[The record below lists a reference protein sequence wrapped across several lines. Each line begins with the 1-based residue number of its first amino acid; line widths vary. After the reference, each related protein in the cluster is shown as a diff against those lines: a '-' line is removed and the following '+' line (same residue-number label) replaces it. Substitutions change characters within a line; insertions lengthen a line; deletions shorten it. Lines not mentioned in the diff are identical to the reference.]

1 MNNPSEEIDKNK
13 ECSHNI
19 SDIIANEMIEKII
32 SLTISIS
39 TKKEINSKIPQKCFN
54 FIENIINSYISWN
67 LISYD
72 KDEIRSK
79 NKTII
84 GNNTESEIFPN
95 NNISNIS
102 INNNISEPNVNSSIS
117 NSYFDDN
124 KILSNSSYGKND
136 WDIFDE
142 PPSNKVDKYATT
154 LIRYIPMKFDNK
166 YEYDK
171 AKVVKEEEEEEE
183 VNKTKVSKFRN
194 SLKYLTNT
202 RIFRNISR
210 YNTLM
215 SNIIDKAPV
224 KTKPKGLN
232 EIMNEFS
239 FHSIQD
245 ENLTKQLQNLDKL
258 IHVDE
263 LRKEI
268 EVKKEDDLKDLNIA
282 NKKRL
287 EIISKIKL
295 EEEKNKKYI
304 GKKIT
309 KDHNGEIIFIKGI
322 KLDKLKK
329 DFFLPKSYFKSIM
342 EKENTILKNSKPRII
357 RDVEKNILIDEEKE
371 LEKSKEKEKVKT
383 NKMKIKKA
391 LMKSRSKEILN
402 KNNLPLFNKS
412 KSNLISLKN
421 DNKIIKPNK
430 DSINA
435 NNIKSFI
442 PGGSSFNLMNMEV
455 GVTLR
460 EDDQYKSGGKDFFSK
475 YKKYSFLNYDN
486 QLKESLEQNTL
497 NSLNTLKTNKQEGS
511 NEANS
516 TNFKNFSVHKNNLR
530 NLFLSHENS
539 NVYLDITNQ
548 KYKSTGS
555 SNTINNNSSLKN
567 SHSQEKKTLTYAKST
582 SNMNASIDR
591 NIKLKPLIM
600 LSNGSTS
607 LNDIF
612 SQNETKLN
620 AKNIKLI
627 LKKKNIF
634 RESRNIK
641 SLKNVFSLKD
651 INNFNKAIMKN
662 NNKLELHNL
671 DNHFS
676 LSPPTR
682 KPEKPL
688 INEIYKEIGFNKTI
702 TRNRNKIL
710 SLKKPL
716 ALSTLNFFK
725 Q

>member
-1 MNNPSEEIDKNK
+1 MDIPSEEIAQNKNK
-13 ECSHNI
+13 NSSNNI
-19 SDIIANEMIEKII
+19 SDIVVNEMIEKII
-32 SLTISIS
+32 SLAISLS

-67 LISYD
+67 LITYD

-79 NKTII
+79 NKNII
-84 GNNTESEIFPN
+84 SSNTESEIFPN
-95 NNISNIS
+95 NNLSNIS
-102 INNNISEPNVNSSIS
+102 SNNNISEPNVNTSIS
-117 NSYFDDN
+117 NSYFDDNN

-136 WDIFDE
+136 WDFFDE

-154 LIRYIPMKFDNK
+154 LIKYLPVKFDNK

-183 VNKTKVSKFRN
+183 INKTKVSKFRN
-194 SLKYLTNT
+194 SLKYLTNSK
-202 RIFRNISR
+202 ILRNVSR
-210 YNTLM
+210 YNSVLTN
-215 SNIIDKAPV
+215 NIEKVPV
-224 KTKPKGLN
+224 KTKPKALN

-268 EVKKEDDLKDLNIA
+268 EVKKEDDQKDIHIA

-287 EIISKIKL
+287 EIINRIKQ
-295 EEEKNKKYI
+295 EEEKNKKYL
-304 GKKIT
+304 GKNIT
-309 KDHNGEIIFIKGI
+309 KDHNGEIVFIKGI

-329 DFFLPKSYFKSIM
+329 DFFLPKTYFKSIK
-342 EKENTILKNSKPRII
+342 EKEKTIPKNIEPQIKS
-357 RDVEKNILIDEEKE
+357 DVEKNVSIDEEKE
-371 LEKSKEKEKVKT
+371 IETNKEKDKSDI
-383 NKMKIKKA
+383 IKNMKA

-402 KNNLPLFNKS
+402 KNNLPLFK
-412 KSNLISLKN
+412 KSNSNLTSFKIN
-421 DNKIIKPNK
+421 DKKIIKPNK
-430 DSINA
+430 DNPNA
-435 NNIKSFI
+435 NIIKSFV

-460 EDDQYKSGGKDFFSK
+460 EDNQYKSGGRDFFSK
-475 YKKYSFLNYDN
+475 FKKYSFLNYDN
-486 QLKESLEQNTL
+486 QLKESLEL
-497 NSLNTLKTNKQEGS
+497 NSLKANKHEGL
-511 NEANS
+511 NEASN
-516 TNFKNFSVHKNNLR
+516 TNFKNFSVHRNNIR

-539 NVYLDITNQ
+539 NTYLDNTSQ
-548 KYKSTGS
+548 KYKSTRS
-555 SNTINNNSSLKN
+555 SNTMNNNSSIKN
-567 SHSQEKKTLTYAKST
+567 SHFVEKKTLTYAKST
-582 SNMNASIDR
+582 SNMNVSIER
-591 NIKLKPLIM
+591 NGKLKPLIM

-612 SQNETKLN
+612 SQNDTNLN
-620 AKNIKLI
+620 TKNIKLI

-651 INNFNKAIMKN
+651 INNFNKAIMTN
-662 NNKLELHNL
+662 NNKFELHNL
-671 DNHFS
+671 QENHFS
-676 LSPPTR
+676 LSPTR

-702 TRNRNKIL
+702 TRNRNKIM

-716 ALSTLNFFK
+716 VLSTLNFFK